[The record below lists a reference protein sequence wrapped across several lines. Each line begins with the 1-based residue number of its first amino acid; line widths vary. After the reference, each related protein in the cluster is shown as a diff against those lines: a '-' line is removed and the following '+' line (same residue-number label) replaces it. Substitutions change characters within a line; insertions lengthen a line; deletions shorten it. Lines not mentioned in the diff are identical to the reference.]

1 MDRQGPPAV
10 LALED
15 GSLFRGRSVGAPGR
29 RAFELV
35 FNTAMTGYQEILT
48 DPSYAGQA
56 VVMTYPQIG
65 NYGCNPAFDESDRCW
80 AEGFVMRQM
89 TPRTSSW
96 QATESLG
103 EFLMRHGVVAMD
115 GVDTREITLRLREK
129 GALRGVLSTEGE
141 SEAELVALTR
151 AHPSLDG
158 LDLTGRVSCKKP
170 YAWSEGLP
178 DPVTGI
184 AGVLA
189 AGAVPLVCYDFGIK
203 RNILRSLVSAGFA
216 PTVVPAAT
224 PSAEVLARKP
234 AAVFLSNGPGDPAAV
249 TGAQR
254 ATREIAAAGVPIFG
268 ICLGHQIIGLAFG
281 GRTFKMKFG
290 HHGANQPV
298 LEQANGRVD
307 IASHNH
313 GFAVDPD
320 SLAGCGL
327 EVTHWNANDGTLAG
341 LRHTEMP
348 VFSVQYHPEA
358 GPGPHDPRHLFARF
372 LEMARARRP
381 ASAKV

>member
-1 MDRQGPPAV
+1 
-10 LALED
+10 
-15 GSLFRGRSVGAPGR
+15 
-29 RAFELV
+29 
-35 FNTAMTGYQEILT
+35 
-48 DPSYAGQA
+48 
-56 VVMTYPQIG
+56 MTYPQIG
-65 NYGCNPAFDESDRCW
+65 NYGCNPAFDESNRCW
-80 AEGFVMRQM
+80 AEAFVMRQM

-103 EFLMRHGVVAMD
+103 DYLVRHGVVAMD

-141 SEAELVALTR
+141 SADELVAAAR

-178 DPVTGI
+178 DLVTGK

-203 RNILRSLVSAGFA
+203 YNILRSLVSAGFA
-216 PTVVPAAT
+216 PTVVPSAT
-224 PSAEVLARKP
+224 SSAEVLARKP

-249 TGAQR
+249 TSAHR
-254 ATREIAAAGVPIFG
+254 ATREIAAAGVPMFG

-320 SLAGCGL
+320 SLAGTGL
-327 EVTHWNANDGTLAG
+327 EVTHWNANDGTVAG
-341 LRHTEMP
+341 LRHTELP

-358 GPGPHDPRHLFARF
+358 GPGPHDPRHLFVRF
-372 LEMARARRP
+372 LDMARARRL
-381 ASAKV
+381 AAAKV